1 MFNFGKFNKKQLF
14 VAETTGDEE
23 YTNLQ
28 YLYERD
34 GEGAVYTIKALYIG
48 TKSNFDPEVP
58 LLLIDDYYV
67 NLPVHQLSEIKEM
80 LANPQAIAAI
90 NNGQAAFTI
99 ASYFQKRFNRTCYK
113 AVWCNA
119 EEE

>member
-1 MFNFGKFNKKQLF
+1 MFNFSKFNKKQIF
-14 VAETTGDEE
+14 TAEVTGDEE

-48 TKSNFDPEVP
+48 TKSSFDPETP
-58 LLLIDDYYV
+58 LVLIDGWYV
-67 NLPVHQLSEIKEM
+67 NLPVHQLGEIKEM
-80 LANPQAIAAI
+80 LANPQAIQAI
-90 NNGQAAFTI
+90 NDGKAAFTI
-99 ASYFQKRFNRTCYK
+99 ATYFQKRFNRTCYK

-119 EEE
+119 DEE